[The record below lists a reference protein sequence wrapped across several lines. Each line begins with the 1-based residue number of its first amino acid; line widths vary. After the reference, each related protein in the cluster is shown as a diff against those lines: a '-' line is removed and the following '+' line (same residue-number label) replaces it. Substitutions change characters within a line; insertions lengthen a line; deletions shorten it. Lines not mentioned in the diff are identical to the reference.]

1 MRKPPELKKWLDNEK
16 ILEWT
21 NKAKNL
27 NDYKRRLAIALTQ
40 VHRLYADDI
49 AEILGVSVST
59 IWSWILKYKQ
69 KGPDGF
75 DFEKKG
81 GRRHQKITKKQEK
94 ELVAKF
100 LKLYQSGKIDSVSDF
115 VPEVSRT
122 LCSPVSLIF
131 TYKMLYRN
139 GWRARKPGIK
149 L

>member
-1 MRKPPELKKWLDNEK
+1 MRKPPELKKWLDNKK
-16 ILEWT
+16 ILEWA

-27 NDYKRRLAIALTQ
+27 YDYKRRLAIALTQ

-59 IWSWILKYKQ
+59 IWSWISKYKQ

-115 VPEVSRT
+115 VPEVSKA

-139 GWRARKPGIK
+139 GWRARKQCIK
-149 L
+149 Q